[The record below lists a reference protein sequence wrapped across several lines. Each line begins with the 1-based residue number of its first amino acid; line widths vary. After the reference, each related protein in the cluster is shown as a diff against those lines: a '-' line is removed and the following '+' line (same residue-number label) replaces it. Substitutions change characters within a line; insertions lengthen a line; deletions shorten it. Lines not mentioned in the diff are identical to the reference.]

1 MDAQQH
7 RDAALEPTP
16 HPTVDAVSSTPH
28 PAPPEDLCSICFR
41 DTSFPADSKAGNPSR
56 AMPWHGGF
64 ISPPHSLC
72 AQCRAGWEQ
81 PREVRGSASH

>member
-16 HPTVDAVSSTPH
+16 NPTVDAVSSTPH
-28 PAPPEDLCSICFR
+28 PAPPEGDLCSICFR
-41 DTSFPADSKAGNPSR
+41 DTSFPAASKAGSSFKL
-56 AMPWHGGF
+56 WHGGF

-72 AQCRAGWEQ
+72 AQRRAGWEQ